1 MAVNRFLGQG
11 HINISRPHNLVYLRN
26 GLGSKRHGSHSLGSS
41 HFIDPVHPGLSG
53 RHQCGGIHLSVPS
66 RRRGHDNLFHS
77 RHFGR
82 HNIHQHRGGI
92 HRLAPRH
99 VHAYPGQRGHSLSQ
113 DFSGGVCIK
122 PSVPALFFME
132 GTDINQRLSHY
143 LQQSG
148 IHLFVGFLHFFLC
161 HKDGSAIQLYAVK
174 AGGIVKQGLVPLR
187 FHPRHNIRHSFFI
200 LSVAVRASLQQIF
213 QNILS
218 GFLRQFYDPHLIAP
232 PSLRFLLPWPA
243 PPGSGPAAAW

>member
-1 MAVNRFLGQG
+1 MIICSTPATLAGTIFISTEEDTPPCPPARTRLPGPEGSPAV
-11 HINISRPHNLVYLRN
+11 P
-26 GLGSKRHGSHSLGSS
+26 
-41 HFIDPVHPGLSG
+41 
-53 RHQCGGIHLSVPS
+53 
-66 RRRGHDNLFHS
+66 
-77 RHFGR
+77 
-82 HNIHQHRGGI
+82 
-92 HRLAPRH
+92 
-99 VHAYPGQRGHSLSQ
+99 

-174 AGGIVKQGLVPLR
+174 AGGIVKQGPDPPPLSPAP
-187 FHPRHNIRHSFFI
+187 HIRHSFFI

-218 GFLRQFYDPHLIAP
+218 GFLRQFYVAGASFPKWARSPSYLPPLIRGFP
-232 PSLRFLLPWPA
+232 TP
-243 PPGSGPAAAW
+243 